1 MKRIFALLLIFGMLC
16 GCLSGCAAGEEE
28 PYVPTGGAMLLD
40 GQDPE
45 DLMPPEEVEETL
57 TLAYNPEMSLNP
69 LIAYSQNNRVLTSL
83 MYQGL
88 FAVSSDY
95 QAYPILC
102 SSFRVE
108 PSGMIWTFYVD
119 KNATFS
125 DGSKVTVEDVL
136 ASYNA
141 ARQSDYYK
149 GRFNYY
155 VAEIKA
161 SSDGEGVSFFLNT
174 PYENLPL
181 LLDVP
186 IVKAEDVE
194 AAHPRGTGPYIY
206 FEGSEGPTLNRLE
219 HWWGG
224 VEVPT
229 KAKVVN
235 LIEAKTPAQ
244 VRDEFEFGDVGLVV
258 ANPLSDS
265 YADFRSDFELWN
277 IDSGVMLYL
286 GCNILYS
293 DYFEDGKLRTVLTYA
308 IDRDTIIEENYHDH
322 ALASTLATSPNS
334 IHYNPALAEKYA
346 FDPLKFIDFISG
358 WNIPTDKDNPNR
370 EMVLLVNSDDSA
382 RLRTARDIAATLTEY
397 GLPTATLECSGN
409 NYVDVLKANNW
420 DIYLGQTRLP
430 PNQDLSEFFR
440 LWGNLSWGGLPN
452 ENILE
457 LCKDSLE
464 NSGNNYNLLAKLA
477 DDGRIIP
484 ILFGQHAVYAE
495 RGAFTNL
502 NPARDN
508 AFFYTMGRTMNEIQI
523 DTVYN

>member
-1 MKRIFALLLIFGMLC
+1 MKKILALLLVFSLSVGLFGC
-16 GCLSGCAAGEEE
+16 GKQEEE
-28 PYVPTGGAMLLD
+28 AYVPTGGAMLEI

-45 DLMPPEEVEETL
+45 DLFPTEEEEETL
-57 TLAYNPEMSLNP
+57 TLAYNSEMSLNP

-88 FAVSSDY
+88 FAVDNSY
-95 QAYPILC
+95 QAWPILC
-102 SSFRVE
+102 SSFKVE
-108 PSGMIWTFYVD
+108 PSGMIWTFYVN

-125 DGSKVTVEDVL
+125 DGTKVTIDDVL

-155 VAEIKA
+155 IAEIKA
-161 SSDGEGVSFFLNT
+161 SSDGEGISFFLNT

-186 IVKAEDVE
+186 IVKAEDVD
-194 AAHPRGTGPYIY
+194 AAHPRGTGPYVY
-206 FEGSEGPTLNRLE
+206 FEGSDGPTLNRLD
-219 HWWGG
+219 HWWAG

-229 KAKVVN
+229 KAKVIN
-235 LIEAKTPAQ
+235 LIEAQTPAQ
-244 VRDEFEFGDVGLVV
+244 IRDEFEFGDVGLVV

-277 IDSGVMLYL
+277 IDSGVMLYV

-293 DYFEDGKLRTVLTYA
+293 EYFEDGKLRTVLTYA
-308 IDRDTIIEENYHDH
+308 IDRATLNQENYKGRGVT
-322 ALASTLATSPNS
+322 STLAASPNS
-334 IHYNPALAEKYA
+334 PYYPTALAEKYEY
-346 FDPLKFIDFISG
+346 DPLKFIDFIST
-358 WNIPTDKDNPNR
+358 WNVPYDPEQPDKK
-370 EMVLLVNSDDSA
+370 MVLLVNSDDSA
-382 RLRTARDIAATLTEY
+382 RLRTARDIAATLTEF
-397 GLPTATLECSGN
+397 GLPTSTLECSGN

-420 DIYLGQTRLP
+420 DIYLGQTRLA

-452 ENILE
+452 ENILG
-457 LCKDSLE
+457 LCKESLE
-464 NSGNNYNLLAKLA
+464 NSGNNYNLLNKLA

-484 ILFGQHAVYAE
+484 VLFGQHAVYAE
-495 RGAFTNL
+495 RGAFSNL

-508 AFFYTMGRTMNEIQI
+508 AFFYTMGTTMNEIQI
-523 DTVYN
+523 DTVYG